1 MKSYSFCLM
10 LFPLLL
16 VADTIKVKTRAPQNL
31 QAVFQYRV
39 PRGYNPRKTC
49 RVLVIFGGRNTDG
62 KADAYGR
69 MDWAVDWWKLSFL
82 SNLKERWLQNLRCVL
97 YWHTGTSINRRN

>member
-1 MKSYSFCLM
+1 MQFRYFFYLL

-16 VADTIKVKTRAPQNL
+16 SADTIKVKTRAPQNQ

-62 KADAYGR
+62 KADASGR
-69 MDWAVDWWKLSFL
+69 MGWDEWCGWQKNRIISKTD
-82 SNLKERWLQNLRCVL
+82 LQNGCYAL
-97 YWHTGTSINRRN
+97 YC

>member
-1 MKSYSFCLM
+1 MILNSGEKLNQGIILQKTIFRGLSLIAISLS
-10 LFPLLL
+10 LS
-16 VADTIKVKTRAPQNL
+16 VDTIKVKTRAPQNQ

-62 KADAYGR
+62 KADASGR
-69 MDWAVDWWKLSFL
+69 MGWGDWNDKF
-82 SNLKERWLQNLRCVL
+82 
-97 YWHTGTSINRRN
+97 